1 MRNLDQIRAAHAIGK
16 RDIRIPGTE
25 GGEVVKKVPMLIRQ
39 NGLLAALAFACE
51 RGRRG
56 GTWKNEGHHRVFEF
70 VVEHLA
76 RCPSVELALPDGGD
90 DLVVRYNEW
99 LANQSS
105 AALRLHTAE
114 IMAYLGYLRR
124 YVQREEE

>member
-16 RDIRIPGTE
+16 RNVPIPGSE

-51 RGRRG
+51 RKKEG
-56 GTWKNEGHHRVFEF
+56 WKNEGYHKVFEF
-70 VVEHLA
+70 VTEHLA
-76 RCPSVELALPDGGD
+76 QCPNLRMPGASVDPDP
-90 DLVVRYNEW
+90 VVNYDQW
-99 LANQSS
+99 LADQPSDT
-105 AALRLHTAE
+105 LRTHTAE

-124 YVQREEE
+124 YVQKGEE